1 MAAPLKVGDTVIYT
15 DGNGVVYTGVK
26 IATIHLEELPPY
38 CVYWHPLL
46 RKDVRAGCAWSIDS
60 LAAAPLLPANAL
72 SSSAPKSSA
81 V

>member
-26 IATIHLEELPPY
+26 IAKIHLEDFPPY
-38 CVYWHPLL
+38 CVLAPPFLGRPGRSIRSLL
-46 RKDVRAGCAWSIDS
+46 LPPTSHT
-60 LAAAPLLPANAL
+60 LPANAL
-72 SSSAPKSSA
+72 SRPAPKSSA

>member
-26 IATIHLEELPPY
+26 IAKIHLEDFPPY
-38 CVYWHPLL
+38 CVYWLRPYLGLVDRFARCCCPPTPPSLL
-46 RKDVRAGCAWSIDS
+46 
-60 LAAAPLLPANAL
+60 ANAL